1 MANLLK
7 FLFGADKNKKMTNTQ
22 DSTAQ
27 DFEKYSNLDFQWIK
41 GENLSTPEKFKGIK
55 TVGDFIF
62 IEFQSGRRINKDL
75 VDEYMVTF
83 PALPEP
89 PPPPPPQVHTHSS
102 DEPHQKKQISESEV
116 TSIVYGDEKSIELDS
131 PIYKLLRKQKKNMV
145 EVQIKI
151 KMNLP
156 PKDLYNVLLTS
167 FDDAENEITKFIL
180 DGVDIDAIKSAL
192 SDSVKKNYYSTPKK
206 ANEEKSQMKEI
217 TKTEETYE
225 E

>member
-7 FLFGADKNKKMTNTQ
+7 FLFGADKNKKMTNIQ
-22 DSTAQ
+22 DSTTQ

-41 GENLSTPEKFKGIK
+41 GENLSIPEKFKGIK
-55 TVGDFIF
+55 NIGDFIF

-89 PPPPPPQVHTHSS
+89 PQPQFQTPSPS
-102 DEPHQKKQISESEV
+102 EPRQKKQASESEV
-116 TSIVYGDEKSIELDS
+116 TSIVYEEEKSVELDS

-145 EVQIKI
+145 EIQIKI

-180 DGVDIDAIKSAL
+180 DGVDIDSIKSAL
-192 SDSVKKNYYSTPKK
+192 SDSVKKTYYSTPKK
-206 ANEEKSQMKEI
+206 VNDERPQTKEI

-225 E
+225 G